1 MPQRTLVF
9 LLWLYITANSP
20 PSSAP
25 TSQPTSRPSIAD
37 RVAALIVDLRSPKF
51 TVREQAQRK
60 LASMGEAAIPYLLD
74 HLSATDPELARRVA
88 DIVGRPHDPALR
100 ADVAIRLLATT
111 DPDWME
117 RGVYMLFDDPLG
129 VCDRFLEKTRDAEG
143 APRII
148 FKAVTERL
156 VVARR
161 RHENH
166 AKRYARLIK
175 EKPELA
181 EKERLMNQET
191 DRYDAEAAY
200 WTAYEGLL
208 DYEEQFSR
216 RSTNRGDE
224 NEPTTSAPSEEAQ
237 P

>member
-1 MPQRTLVF
+1 MPQATRTL
-9 LLWLYITANSP
+9 LLWLAVTTASP
-20 PSSAP
+20 PSSGP
-25 TSQPTSRPSIAD
+25 TSQPTSRPAIAE
-37 RVAALIVDLRSPKF
+37 RVAALVIDLRSPKF
-51 TVREQAQRK
+51 AVREEAQRK
-60 LASMGEAAIPYLLD
+60 LTLMGEAAIPHLLD
-74 HLSATDPELARRVA
+74 HLSAKDPELARRVA
-88 DIVGRPHDPALR
+88 DIVGHPHDPALR

-117 RGVYMLFDDPLG
+117 RGVYMLFEDPLG
-129 VCDRFLEKTRDAEG
+129 VCDRFVEKTRDAEG
-143 APRII
+143 AERII
-148 FKAVTERL
+148 YQAVMERL
-156 VVARR
+156 VVAKR

-216 RSTNRGDE
+216 RSANRAEDH
-224 NEPTTSAPSEEAQ
+224 EPPTSAPSKEA
-237 P
+237 PP